1 MKRVVLAAFA
11 DAAPQA
17 AVALIGDDADS
28 LAARAAFDA
37 LDDDTRTKA
46 RAVVLRLVARSPS
59 FNLSKWARG
68 LARTADRA
76 GLLVSGDLPAARRFA
91 AESGDRDDDLVD
103 FALSSAHLS
112 LRAELGLSIDV

>member
-1 MKRVVLAAFA
+1 DATPSAASLA
-11 DAAPQA
+11 
-17 AVALIGDDADS
+17 GDDADAV
-28 LAARAAFDA
+28 AAREA
-37 LDDDTRTKA
+37 LAVLDEDTRQKA
-46 RAVVLRLVARSPS
+46 RGVALRLVSRSSS

-76 GLLVSGDLPAARRFA
+76 GLLVSGDLPAARRFTGEAGDTA
-91 AESGDRDDDLVD
+91 ADLID